1 MENDKITIFDKKID
15 LYFSTR
21 GHYCIGIYSKNGK
34 TNNCEEV
41 MILEKNFSDNEKKSQ
56 VVKLHKQFGHAFLE
70 NIRKLIHN
78 AGLLNKGLN
87 AIIENAVQ
95 SCHTCIRFKRA
106 PPRPVVGLSKTKD
119 FNETIFS

>member
-41 MILEKNFSDNEKKSQ
+41 MILEKNFQTTKRSP
-56 VVKLHKQFGHAFLE
+56 
-70 NIRKLIHN
+70 R
-78 AGLLNKGLN
+78 LLNYINNL
-87 AIIENAVQ
+87 AMH
-95 SCHTCIRFKRA
+95 S
-106 PPRPVVGLSKTKD
+106 
-119 FNETIFS
+119 